1 MEFWGV
7 ATKMKHK
14 NEAQK
19 VRYNQ
24 QKVQKQ
30 LRVCKIVLSISQ
42 TRHKMH
48 VFRNREKKIA
58 IVMMDFPH
66 FFLTSQT

>member
-7 ATKMKHK
+7 TAKMKHK

-48 VFRNREKKIA
+48 VFRK
-58 IVMMDFPH
+58 
-66 FFLTSQT
+66 S